1 MRRVVSLWL
10 PRFATDRWLR
20 GRWLSS
26 RQQAR
31 ARPESGS
38 TSGKPAE
45 DSQPLALVA
54 DQIGRLTLAAVNDA
68 AAAGGLFPG
77 LPLAEARRLVPGLVT
92 LPLETGGASWRE
104 RVCLYGSIPVVDAAV
119 KQNKVKKQ
127 TNN

>member
-10 PRFATDRWLR
+10 PRFATDRLLR

-45 DSQPLALVA
+45 DSEPLALFA

-68 AAAGGLFPG
+68 AASDRKSVVEGRAVSVRVDLGGV
-77 LPLAEARRLVPGLVT
+77 RRLKT
-92 LPLETGGASWRE
+92 TK
-104 RVCLYGSIPVVDAAV
+104 I
-119 KQNKVKKQ
+119 
-127 TNN
+127 TII

>member
-54 DQIGRLTLAAVNDA
+54 DPIGRLTLAAVNA
-68 AAAGGLFPG
+68 AAASGGLFPG
-77 LPLAEARRLVPGLVT
+77 LPLAEGRARVPGAVT
-92 LPLETGGASWRE
+92 LPHTRRVHDRALDALERQGTR
-104 RVCLYGSIPVVDAAV
+104 LH
-119 KQNKVKKQ
+119 
-127 TNN
+127 

>member
-54 DQIGRLTLAAVNDA
+54 DPIGRLTLAAVNEA
-68 AAAGGLFPG
+68 AAAGGLDRKSVVEG
-77 LPLAEARRLVPGLVT
+77 KGVSVGVELGGSRVT
-92 LPLETGGASWRE
+92 
-104 RVCLYGSIPVVDAAV
+104 
-119 KQNKVKKQ
+119 KQQ
-127 TNN
+127 TRKEMVTVT